1 MRSLL
6 LVGGQDGGHGIGDG
20 GFGGRLVDA
29 ETREHSR
36 AVSELQQREQ
46 DVLGSDVVVAQAQ
59 GLPEGELQR
68 LARLRIERDELRY
81 LVGRRR
87 SGPRQF
93 VLARDQ
99 IICGPAGRFADDVV
113 TTVREHGVD
122 VVLAEGAVAG
132 ILTGAEATGLPTA
145 ALMANIYLRPT
156 PGLPQ
161 VGTGWSPARG
171 PIGRLRDALA
181 AMALH
186 RLWATGLPTLNAAR
200 AAHGLSPVSDV
211 YEQLDHCARV
221 LVMTSPSFDFPVRAL
236 PPNVRYVGP
245 QLDDPNWA
253 GCDHWRAAGDD
264 PLVLV
269 AMSSTFQSQIDP
281 LLRVADGLGQL
292 PVRALL
298 TTGPAVSPE
307 EVQAPSNVRVLR
319 AAPHQEVLREAS
331 AVVTH
336 AGHGSALK
344 ALAAGVPLV
353 CMPLGRDQKD
363 NTIRVLRLGAGV
375 RVSKRERPAGI
386 AAAVHRVL
394 DQPAFARDAQAFAA
408 TLADEVARNPDA
420 TDEAEAL
427 LGA

>member
-1 MRSLL
+1 M
-6 LVGGQDGGHGIGDG
+6 
-20 GFGGRLVDA
+20 
-29 ETREHSR
+29 
-36 AVSELQQREQ
+36 
-46 DVLGSDVVVAQAQ
+46 
-59 GLPEGELQR
+59 
-68 LARLRIERDELRY
+68 
-81 LVGRRR
+81 
-87 SGPRQF
+87 
-93 VLARDQ
+93 
-99 IICGPAGRFADDVV
+99 
-113 TTVREHGVD
+113 
-122 VVLAEGAVAG
+122 
-132 ILTGAEATGLPTA
+132 
-145 ALMANIYLRPT
+145 
-156 PGLPQ
+156 
-161 VGTGWSPARG
+161 
-171 PIGRLRDALA
+171 RDALA

-363 NTIRVLRLGAGV
+363 NTVRVLRLGAGV

-408 TLADEVARNPDA
+408 TLADEAARNPDA

>member
-1 MRSLL
+1 M
-6 LVGGQDGGHGIGDG
+6 
-20 GFGGRLVDA
+20 
-29 ETREHSR
+29 
-36 AVSELQQREQ
+36 
-46 DVLGSDVVVAQAQ
+46 
-59 GLPEGELQR
+59 
-68 LARLRIERDELRY
+68 
-81 LVGRRR
+81 
-87 SGPRQF
+87 
-93 VLARDQ
+93 
-99 IICGPAGRFADDVV
+99 
-113 TTVREHGVD
+113 
-122 VVLAEGAVAG
+122 
-132 ILTGAEATGLPTA
+132 
-145 ALMANIYLRPT
+145 
-156 PGLPQ
+156 
-161 VGTGWSPARG
+161 
-171 PIGRLRDALA
+171 RDALA

-253 GCDHWRAAGDD
+253 GCDHWRPAGDD

-363 NTIRVLRLGAGV
+363 NTVRVLRLGAGV

-408 TLADEVARNPDA
+408 TLADEAARNPDA

>member
-1 MRSLL
+1 MWE
-6 LVGGQDGGHGIGDG
+6 V
-20 GFGGRLVDA
+20 
-29 ETREHSR
+29 E
-36 AVSELQQREQ
+36 
-46 DVLGSDVVVAQAQ
+46 
-59 GLPEGELQR
+59 
-68 LARLRIERDELRY
+68 
-81 LVGRRR
+81 RR

-221 LVMTSPSFDFPVRAL
+221 LVMTSPSFDFQVRAL

-253 GCDHWRAAGDD
+253 GRDHWRPAGDD

-281 LLRVADGLGQL
+281 
-292 PVRALL
+292 
-298 TTGPAVSPE
+298 PAWRRRRSG
-307 EVQAPSNVRVLR
+307 S
-319 AAPHQEVLREAS
+319 AAGAS
-331 AVVTH
+331 APDHRSRSLPRGGPSPLQRASTASRATSRSASRSVGGGDPCGTRQCPQ
-336 AGHGSALK
+336 GSRHRRT
-344 ALAAGVPLV
+344 P
-353 CMPLGRDQKD
+353 
-363 NTIRVLRLGAGV
+363 RLYAVG
-375 RVSKRERPAGI
+375 SRPEGQ
-386 AAAVHRVL
+386 HHPR
-394 DQPAFARDAQAFAA
+394 AQA
-408 TLADEVARNPDA
+408 RRG
-420 TDEAEAL
+420 
-427 LGA
+427 GASEQEGTTCWYRRSGAPGT